1 MGLCQLFKTSNKAN
15 IMRSNVTIIFSAK
28 EQLTYESHI
37 PADQVNADEARQW
50 LIDKWTELECEPIR
64 QSGKVLLSDRI
75 LGIAD
80 QIGYHW
86 MNEHPENAA
95 IFAEKCSIALD
106 SEVVK
111 IDIPGGSITSA

>member
-1 MGLCQLFKTSNKAN
+1 
-15 IMRSNVTIIFSAK
+15 MRSNVTIIFSPK
-28 EQLTYESHI
+28 EQLVYESLI
-37 PADQVNADEARQW
+37 PAERIDAEEARKW

-64 QSGKVLLSDRI
+64 QSGKVLLLDRI

-80 QIGYHW
+80 QVGYRW
-86 MNEHPENAA
+86 MNEHPERAA
-95 IFAEKCSIALD
+95 EFAEKCSLALD

>member
-1 MGLCQLFKTSNKAN
+1 
-15 IMRSNVTIIFSAK
+15 MRSNVTIIFSAK
-28 EQLTYESHI
+28 EQLVYDNVI
-37 PADQVNADEARQW
+37 PAERIDESEARQW

-64 QSGKVLLSDRI
+64 QSGKVLLLDRI

-80 QIGYHW
+80 QIGYQW
-86 MNEHPENAA
+86 MKDHPERAEV
-95 IFAEKCSIALD
+95 FAEKCSIALD